1 MARILIFGDS
11 IVFGNWDEQGGWAD
25 RLKSFY
31 MKEGLNNSDYY
42 YMVYNVGVSG
52 DTSCEL
58 LERFEYEVKHRLWER
73 EETGE
78 KEEIIIILSMGKN
91 DAAFVKSK
99 NSFNTSI
106 NDFTIN
112 IKQLLIIAKKY
123 SAKIIF
129 VGPAFID
136 ETKTIPTK
144 WDPNIEYSNKDIKKY
159 NEVIKFVCEEN
170 KIHFI
175 NMYEEFE
182 KIDYKKF
189 LEDGVHPNSA
199 GHKKIF
205 EIVRDYLVKKDIVE
219 KNKRLQDVN
228 NKVKMKYTKDPELNS
243 G

>member
-1 MARILIFGDS
+1 MARILVFGDS
-11 IVFGNWDEQGGWAD
+11 IAFGNWDEQGGWVD

-31 MKEGLNNSDYY
+31 FKECLNNSDYY
-42 YMVYNVGVSG
+42 YMVYNIGVSG
-52 DTSCEL
+52 DTSNEL
-58 LERFEYEVKHRLWER
+58 LERFEFEIEHRLWER

-91 DAAFVKSK
+91 DAAFIKSRK
-99 NSFNTSI
+99 SFSIPI
-106 NDFTIN
+106 NDFTVN

-129 VGPAFID
+129 VGPALVD
-136 ETKTIPTK
+136 EAKTIPTI
-144 WDPNIEYSNKDIKKY
+144 WDSNIEYSNKDIEKY
-159 NEVIKFVCEEN
+159 NKAIELACKEK

-175 NMYEEFE
+175 NMHEEFR
-182 KIDYKKF
+182 KLDYKKL

-205 EIVRDYLVKKDIVE
+205 EIVRDFLVEKGIVE

-228 NKVKMKYTKDPELNS
+228 NKAN
-243 G
+243 